1 MVDEGYSR
9 LDPGALEASLV
20 ARLVRA
26 RGGVVVEQA
35 KKFGALHQ
43 RVALIGQQL
52 ALLGGEIGPGEPGV
66 DRRHLLLE
74 PRADRARFG
83 LVRDHLLQPVARVA
97 ADEGQTRI
105 GQEDR
110 EREKRTARDEAG
122 APAWAKAK

>member
-35 KKFGALHQ
+35 QKFGALHQ

-66 DRRHLLLE
+66 DRRHLLPE
-74 PRADRARFG
+74 PPADRDSYG
-83 LVRDHLLQPVARVA
+83 LVRAHLLPPLAQA
-97 ADEGQTRI
+97 AAHEGPHRI
-105 GQEDR
+105 GAEPR
-110 EREKRTARDEAG
+110 HTE
-122 APAWAKAK
+122 

>member
-35 KKFGALHQ
+35 QKFGALHQ
-43 RVALIGQQL
+43 RVALTGQQL
-52 ALLGGEIGPGEPGV
+52 ALLGGEIGPGEPGA

-83 LVRDHLLQPVARVA
+83 LVRDHLLHSVARVPPKQ
-97 ADEGQTRI
+97 GQHRI
-105 GQEDR
+105 VQENR
-110 EREKRTARDEAG
+110 ATESPQRRVRATPPPSE
-122 APAWAKAK
+122 